1 MEFFATDA
9 AVAALEQTLAQG
21 AVLDTL
27 QERLLLAWALRQRD
41 TLRALELAQDVE
53 GLLSA
58 TDWREPQRMAVR
70 GRLSLLRAEAHLLFA
85 EMDEAQLHMNQAGQV
100 FAGLADAA
108 GLADLHWLRH
118 YLAADRGDAGNLKEE
133 LRRAIACAGQARDP
147 HRLALLEANLA
158 RAEVFG
164 DPMQAERDWG
174 ARLPLSSADMPSM
187 EGAAL
192 EDFRGL
198 LAAMSGHY
206 LPSIQAHSKA
216 FELGLRT
223 GQIRRAITLATNLG
237 HTYTK
242 MSDFQTAMEW
252 LRRGLDLARASRWPN
267 LIALC
272 LAHTGEAL
280 RRLGQL
286 GDARELLQECLQLQA
301 LPPESRTRALALSY
315 LGRTELDSK
324 QGAAALAAFSQ
335 LRPLAQASGSGDL
348 LTDASI
354 GLARAAL
361 LQGDLPSARQQAEQ
375 GLAMAEQQQEPDKE
389 VDLLWALAEVHQAE
403 DQRLQR
409 PPQASQA
416 LSWYQRALQRADGLE
431 AYTPQVRLLDAAA
444 KAAAAQGRFEQAYHW
459 AQRANE
465 LRQRSFS
472 EETSRRSSA
481 LQVHHQIERA
491 RAESEHLRRLAESE
505 AARFQLLRDSH
516 EVLQHLG
523 LIGQEITNELE
534 TDRVFNVME
543 RHIHALLDAPCMSV
557 YLLDESGS
565 QLYCAFGMEDG
576 EPFIDPPIP
585 MSSERS
591 LAVRCLK
598 ERREYLLNRPSE
610 EGLGEQVP
618 GTSELQSLLFA
629 PLAVG
634 DRVIG
639 VMTIQS
645 PRADAYGERQQVIFR
660 TLCSYIAIALDN
672 AGAYLR
678 VSELQRQ
685 LMAQEKLAALGAMV
699 AGVAHELNT
708 PIGNSLLIASTLLG
722 ATDEF
727 AQQVEQKVLKRSDWE
742 RYADRTRDGLEVI
755 NRSMQTAATLVSSF
769 KQVAVDRSSEQRRE
783 FGLRELCEQCL
794 QTLSLQLRRA
804 NVEWQLHIDAQVQL
818 DSYPGAF
825 GQALIILLNNAMA
838 HAFEGRE
845 AGRIDIG
852 AQALDAERVQLW
864 VQDDGVGMAAEVC
877 ERIFEPFF
885 TTKFGRG
892 GSGLG
897 LSIAHNIVTGLL
909 GGRIS
914 VQSSLGRGSR
924 FVMELQRV
932 AP

>member
-1 MEFFATDA
+1 
-9 AVAALEQTLAQG
+9 
-21 AVLDTL
+21 
-27 QERLLLAWALRQRD
+27 
-41 TLRALELAQDVE
+41 
-53 GLLSA
+53 
-58 TDWREPQRMAVR
+58 
-70 GRLSLLRAEAHLLFA
+70 
-85 EMDEAQLHMNQAGQV
+85 
-100 FAGLADAA
+100 
-108 GLADLHWLRH
+108 
-118 YLAADRGDAGNLKEE
+118 
-133 LRRAIACAGQARDP
+133 
-147 HRLALLEANLA
+147 
-158 RAEVFG
+158 
-164 DPMQAERDWG
+164 
-174 ARLPLSSADMPSM
+174 
-187 EGAAL
+187 
-192 EDFRGL
+192 
-198 LAAMSGHY
+198 
-206 LPSIQAHSKA
+206 
-216 FELGLRT
+216 
-223 GQIRRAITLATNLG
+223 
-237 HTYTK
+237 
-242 MSDFQTAMEW
+242 
-252 LRRGLDLARASRWPN
+252 
-267 LIALC
+267 
-272 LAHTGEAL
+272 
-280 RRLGQL
+280 
-286 GDARELLQECLQLQA
+286 
-301 LPPESRTRALALSY
+301 
-315 LGRTELDSK
+315 
-324 QGAAALAAFSQ
+324 
-335 LRPLAQASGSGDL
+335 
-348 LTDASI
+348 
-354 GLARAAL
+354 
-361 LQGDLPSARQQAEQ
+361 
-375 GLAMAEQQQEPDKE
+375 
-389 VDLLWALAEVHQAE
+389 
-403 DQRLQR
+403 
-409 PPQASQA
+409 
-416 LSWYQRALQRADGLE
+416 
-431 AYTPQVRLLDAAA
+431 
-444 KAAAAQGRFEQAYHW
+444 
-459 AQRANE
+459 
-465 LRQRSFS
+465 
-472 EETSRRSSA
+472 
-481 LQVHHQIERA
+481 
-491 RAESEHLRRLAESE
+491 
-505 AARFQLLRDSH
+505 
-516 EVLQHLG
+516 

-576 EPFIDPPIP
+576 APFIDPPIP

-591 LAVRCLK
+591 LTVRCLK
-598 ERREYLLNRPSE
+598 ERREYLLNRPSD

-769 KQVAVDRSSEQRRE
+769 KQVAVDRSSEQRRA
-783 FGLRELCEQCL
+783 FCLRELCEQCL

-804 NVEWQLHIDAQVQL
+804 NVEWQLNIDVQLQL
-818 DSYPGAF
+818 DSYPGAL

-852 AQALDAERVQLW
+852 AQALDGERVQLW

-909 GGRIS
+909 GGRVS

-924 FVMELQRV
+924 FVMELPRV

>member
-9 AVAALEQTLAQG
+9 SVSALEQTLAQS

-27 QERLLLAWALRQRD
+27 PERLLLAWALRQRD

-53 GLLSA
+53 GLISA
-58 TDWREPQRMAVR
+58 SDWREPQRMAVR
-70 GRLSLLRAEAHLLFA
+70 GRISLLRAEAHLLFA
-85 EMDEAQLHMNQAGQV
+85 EMDEAQLHMKQAGQV

-118 YLAADRGDAGNLKEE
+118 YLAADRGDAAGLKDE
-133 LRRAIACAGQARDP
+133 LKRAIACARQVRDP

-158 RAEVFG
+158 RADVFG
-164 DPMQAERDWG
+164 DPVQAERDWSE
-174 ARLPLSSADMPSM
+174 RLPRNSADMPSM

-206 LPSIQAHSKA
+206 LASIQAHSKA
-216 FELGLRT
+216 FELALRT

-324 QGAAALAAFSQ
+324 QGAAALAAFAQ
-335 LRPLAQASGSGDL
+335 LRPLAESSGSGDL
-348 LTDASI
+348 LTDACI

-361 LQGDLPSARQQAEQ
+361 LQGELVLARQQAEQ
-375 GLAMAEQQQEPDKE
+375 GLAMAEQQHEPDKE
-389 VDLLWALAEVHQAE
+389 VDLLWALAEIHQAE
-403 DQRLQR
+403 DLALQR
-409 PPQASQA
+409 PAQACTA
-416 LSWYQRALQRADGLE
+416 LAWYERALQRADGLE

-444 KAAAAQGRFEQAYHW
+444 KAAAAQGGFEQAYLW

-534 TDRVFNVME
+534 ADRVFNVME

-557 YLLDESGS
+557 YLLDEGGT

-576 EPFIDPPIP
+576 QPFIDPPIA

-591 LAVRCLK
+591 LTVRCLK
-598 ERREYLLNRPSE
+598 ERREYLLNQPSS

-629 PLAVG
+629 PLVVG
-634 DRVIG
+634 DRAIG

-727 AQQVEQKVLKRSDWE
+727 AQQVEQRALKRSDWVQ
-742 RYADRTRDGLEVI
+742 YAGRTRDGLEVI
-755 NRSMQTAATLVSSF
+755 NRSMQTAASLVSSF

-783 FGLRELCEQCL
+783 FALRELAEQCV
-794 QTLSLQLRRA
+794 QTLALQLRQAGLETHLALAPELR
-804 NVEWQLHIDAQVQL
+804 L
-818 DSYPGAF
+818 DSYPGPL
-825 GQALIILLNNAMA
+825 GQVLIILINNAMA
-838 HAFEGRE
+838 HGFEGRE
-845 AGRIDIG
+845 GGQIEMG
-852 AQALDAERVQLW
+852 GLALDAERLQLW
-864 VQDDGVGMAAEVC
+864 VQDNGVGMSPEVC
-877 ERIFEPFF
+877 ARIFEPFF

-892 GSGLG
+892 GTGLG
-897 LSIAHNIVTGLL
+897 LSIAHNIVSSLL

-914 VQSSLGRGSR
+914 VSSVPGQGSR
-924 FVMELQRV
+924 FLLELPRL